1 MNSEKVIK
9 EIIDG
14 KKNILVPIFDGLAYI
29 DVEVTDK
36 EQCLINLGDNY
47 YIKTKL
53 SKANEVVKRINLEK
67 DKNDHSIRKLDENTF
82 EIRENIA
89 IHQEEEKKKDK
100 NNEKDK
106 NNDNSD
112 KKNKEDEFKKKIME
126 ENKMLLEK
134 INQKINDRKNNSDTK
149 RLKLKKKE
157 DIIEIV
163 LKKLNSN

>member
-53 SKANEVVKRINLEK
+53 SKANEIVKRINLEK
-67 DKNDHSIRKLDENTF
+67 AKNDHSIRKLDENTF

-89 IHQEEEKKKDK
+89 IHQEEEKKKDI
-100 NNEKDK
+100 NNNKEKDNK
-106 NNDNSD
+106 D
-112 KKNKEDEFKKKIME
+112 KEDEINNKILE
-126 ENKMLLEK
+126 ENKKLLEK
-134 INQKINDRKNNSDTK
+134 INQNIKNRKYGPK

-157 DIIEIV
+157 DIIDIV

>member
-53 SKANEVVKRINLEK
+53 SKANEIVKRINLEK
-67 DKNDHSIRKLDENTF
+67 AKNDHSIRKLDENTF

-89 IHQEEEKKKDK
+89 IYQDEEEKKKEKEK
-100 NNEKDK
+100 NIGSDDAKDEI
-106 NNDNSD
+106 NN
-112 KKNKEDEFKKKIME
+112 KILE
-126 ENKMLLEK
+126 ENKKLLEK
-134 INQKINDRKNNSDTK
+134 INQNIKNRKYGPK

-157 DIIEIV
+157 DIIDIV

>member
-53 SKANEVVKRINLEK
+53 SKANEIVKRINLEK
-67 DKNDHSIRKLDENTF
+67 AKNDHSIRKLDEKTF

-89 IHQEEEKKKDK
+89 IHQEEEKKK
-100 NNEKDK
+100 
-106 NNDNSD
+106 
-112 KKNKEDEFKKKIME
+112 
-126 ENKMLLEK
+126 
-134 INQKINDRKNNSDTK
+134 RY
-149 RLKLKKKE
+149 
-157 DIIEIV
+157 
-163 LKKLNSN
+163 